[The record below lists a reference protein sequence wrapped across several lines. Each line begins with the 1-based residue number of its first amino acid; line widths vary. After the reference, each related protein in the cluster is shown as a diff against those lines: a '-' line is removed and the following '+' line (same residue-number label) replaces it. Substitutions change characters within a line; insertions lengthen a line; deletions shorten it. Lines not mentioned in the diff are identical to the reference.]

1 MSPKP
6 KILVV
11 DDDRSI
17 CKLMGS
23 ILEMESYPF
32 RVAMTAEQARRA
44 MEEERFDILVS
55 DIYLGDD
62 SGLHLLE
69 RMKCVNADAE
79 VVIMTAHGS
88 METAVHAVHNGAFD
102 YISKPFVVDEMLRIL
117 HRIEEKFQLSRS
129 KSVGPE
135 LAENL
140 PKTEII
146 GATPKMVDIYKKVAK
161 TARIEAP
168 VLVIGESGSGK
179 ELIARALHENSAR
192 SKAPFVVIN
201 CGALPETL
209 LESELYGHE
218 RGAFTGATGSRK
230 GLFESAAG
238 GTVFLDEISE
248 TSLSFQVK
256 LLRVIQEREIR
267 RVGSNDTIQVDVRLV
282 AATNRDLREMVRT
295 GQFREDL
302 FHRLNVFTIALPPLR
317 DRRGDIPL
325 LSSFFLKLFTE
336 KNGKTVRLSEDAL
349 EAMKQYSWPGNVR
362 ELKNTLERAMTFNDT
377 GVVQLEELEF
387 GDAEDSDVT
396 GPSPAASIEAAPYR
410 AGASRPRPLPGG
422 EASLDAMEREHI
434 IKILKQTGGNKKK
447 AAEILGIERRTLYN
461 KATRLGID
469 FRSI

>member
-1 MSPKP
+1 MTAKP

-32 RVAMTAEQARRA
+32 RVAMTGEQARCA

-69 RMKCVNADAE
+69 RMKSVNAEAE
-79 VVIMTAHGS
+79 VVILTAHGS

-102 YISKPFVVDEMLRIL
+102 YISKPFVVDEMLRIT
-117 HRIEEKFQLSRS
+117 HRIKEKFQLSDVRS
-129 KSVGPE
+129 VAPE
-135 LAENL
+135 LAETMPN
-140 PKTEII
+140 TEMI
-146 GATPKMVDIYKKVAK
+146 GATPKMVEIYKKVAK
-161 TARIEAP
+161 TARIDAP

-179 ELIARALHENSAR
+179 ELVARALHENSSR

-218 RGAFTGATGSRK
+218 RGSFTGATGSRK
-230 GLFESAAG
+230 GLLESASG
-238 GTVFLDEISE
+238 GTVFLDEVSE

-267 RVGSNDTIQVDVRLV
+267 RVGSNETVQVDIRLI
-282 AATNRDLREMVRT
+282 AATNRDLREMVRA

-302 FHRLNVFTIALPPLR
+302 FHRLNVFTIALPALR
-317 DRRGDIPL
+317 ERKEDIPL
-325 LSSFFLKLFTE
+325 LASYFIKLFGE
-336 KNGKTVRLSEDAL
+336 KNGKNVRLAANAL
-349 EAMKQYSWPGNVR
+349 EAMKRYAWPGNVR
-362 ELKNTLERAMTFNDT
+362 ELKNMLERTMTFNDT
-377 GVVQLEELEF
+377 GVIQLEELEF
-387 GDAEDSDVT
+387 GEADQTSIA
-396 GPSPAASIEAAPYR
+396 PPPAALSSNARVLFP
-410 AGASRPRPLPGG
+410 SG

-434 IKILKQTGGNKKK
+434 IKILKETG
-447 AAEILGIERRTLYN
+447 
-461 KATRLGID
+461 
-469 FRSI
+469 

>member
-129 KSVGPE
+129 KTVGPE

-168 VLVIGESGSGK
+168 VLVVGESGSGK
-179 ELIARALHENSAR
+179 ELVAHALHANSAR
-192 SKAPFVVIN
+192 ASAPFVVIN
-201 CGALPETL
+201 CGALTETL

-218 RGAFTGATGSRK
+218 RGSFTGATGSRK
-230 GLFESAAG
+230 GLLESASG

-248 TSLSFQVK
+248 TSLVFPVK

-267 RVGSNDTIQVDVRLV
+267 RVGSNEIVKVDIRLV
-282 AATNRDLREMVRT
+282 AATNRDLREMVRNNR
-295 GQFREDL
+295 FREDL
-302 FHRLNVFTIALPPLR
+302 FHRLNVFTIALPALR
-317 DRRGDIPL
+317 ERTPDIPL
-325 LSSFFLKLFTE
+325 LASYFLKLFAE
-336 KNGKTVRLSEDAL
+336 KNGKTVRLASDAV
-349 EAMKQYSWPGNVR
+349 EAMKRYSWPGNVR
-362 ELKNTLERAMTFNDT
+362 ELRNMLERAITFNDT
-377 GVVQLEELEF
+377 GVIQTDELEF
-387 GDAEDSDVT
+387 EEDDDAKRV
-396 GPSPAASIEAAPYR
+396 AS
-410 AGASRPRPLPGG
+410 
-422 EASLDAMEREHI
+422 M
-434 IKILKQTGGNKKK
+434 
-447 AAEILGIERRTLYN
+447 
-461 KATRLGID
+461 
-469 FRSI
+469 

>member
-1 MSPKP
+1 MTAKP

-32 RVAMTAEQARRA
+32 RVAMSGEQARRA

-69 RMKCVNADAE
+69 RMKNVNADAE

-102 YISKPFVVDEMLRIL
+102 YISKPFVIDEMLRIL
-117 HRIEEKFQLSRS
+117 HRIEEKFQLSQDRT
-129 KSVGPE
+129 VGPE
-135 LAENL
+135 LAETL

-146 GATPKMVDIYKKVAK
+146 GATPKMVHIYKKVAK

-168 VLVIGESGSGK
+168 VLIIGESGSGK
-179 ELIARALHENSAR
+179 ELVARALHENSTR
-192 SKAPFVVIN
+192 SRAPFMVIN

-218 RGAFTGATGSRK
+218 RGSFTGATVSRK
-230 GLFESAAG
+230 GLFEGAGG

-267 RVGSNDTIQVDVRLV
+267 RVGSNETIQVDVRLI
-282 AATNRDLREMVRT
+282 AATNRDLRGMVRT

-317 DRRGDIPL
+317 DRKEDIPL
-325 LSSFFLKLFTE
+325 LASYFIKVFTE
-336 KNGKTVRLSEDAL
+336 KNGKAVRLAADAL
-349 EAMKQYSWPGNVR
+349 DVMKQYAWPGNVR
-362 ELKNTLERAMTFNDT
+362 ELKNMLERAMTFNDT
-377 GVVQLEELEF
+377 GVIQPEELEF
-387 GDAEDSDVT
+387 GDTEGAALNDT
-396 GPSPAASIEAAPYR
+396 SPPAIV
-410 AGASRPRPLPGG
+410 RPLPGG
-422 EASLDAMEREHI
+422 EGSSLDAMEREHI
-434 IKILKQTGGNKKK
+434 IKILKETGGNKKK

-461 KATRLGID
+461 KAKRLGID
-469 FRSI
+469 FGSI

>member
-1 MSPKP
+1 MTAKP

-32 RVAMTAEQARRA
+32 RVAMTGEQARRA

-69 RMKCVNADAE
+69 HMKDVNADAE

-117 HRIEEKFQLSRS
+117 HRIEEKFQLTDLH
-129 KSVGPE
+129 SVGRE
-135 LAENL
+135 LAETMPN
-140 PKTEII
+140 TEMI

-192 SKAPFVVIN
+192 TKAPFVVIN

-218 RGAFTGATGSRK
+218 RGSFTGATGSRK

-267 RVGSNDTIQVDVRLV
+267 RVGSNDTIQVDVRLI

-317 DRRGDIPL
+317 NRREDIPL

-336 KNGKTVRLSEDAL
+336 KNGKTDRLSEDAL
-349 EAMKQYSWPGNVR
+349 EAKKHYSWPGNVR
-362 ELKNTLERAMTFNDT
+362 ELKNTLVRAMTFNDT
-377 GVVQLEELEF
+377 GVVQLGELEF
-387 GDAEDSDVT
+387 GEAEDSALLE
-396 GPSPAASIEAAPYR
+396 PSPSAA
-410 AGASRPRPLPGG
+410 PRPLPGG
-422 EASLDAMEREHI
+422 EVSLDAMEWEHL
-434 IKILKQTGGNKKK
+434 IKIVKQPGGNKKK
-447 AAEILGIERRTLYN
+447 AAE
-461 KATRLGID
+461 
-469 FRSI
+469 

>member
-1 MSPKP
+1 MTVKP

-32 RVAMTAEQARRA
+32 RVAMTGEQARRA
-44 MEEERFDILVS
+44 MEEERFDILLS

-79 VVIMTAHGS
+79 VIIMTAHGS

-102 YISKPFVVDEMLRIL
+102 YISKPFVVDEVLKIL
-117 HRIEEKFQLSRS
+117 HRIEEKFQLSDART
-129 KSVGPE
+129 VGPE
-135 LAENL
+135 LAATM

-146 GATPKMVDIYKKVAK
+146 GATTKMVGIYKKVAK

-179 ELIARALHENSAR
+179 ELVARALHENSTR
-192 SKAPFVVIN
+192 VKAPFVVIN
-201 CGALPETL
+201 CGALPESL
-209 LESELYGHE
+209 LETELYGHE
-218 RGAFTGATGSRK
+218 RGSFTGATGLRK
-230 GLFESAAG
+230 GLFESASG

-267 RVGSNDTIQVDVRLV
+267 RVGSNETIQVDVRLI
-282 AATNRDLREMVRT
+282 AATNRDLRDMVRT

-317 DRRGDIPL
+317 ERKEDIPL
-325 LSSFFLKLFTE
+325 LASYFIKLFGE
-336 KNGKTVRLSEDAL
+336 KNGKNVRLATNAVD
-349 EAMKQYSWPGNVR
+349 AMKEYAWPGNVR
-362 ELKNTLERAMTFNDT
+362 ELKNMLERAMTFNDT
-377 GVVQLEELEF
+377 GVIRLEELEF
-387 GDAEDSDVT
+387 GEAQET
-396 GPSPAASIEAAPYR
+396 GVMESSPAPSV
-410 AGASRPRPLPGG
+410 RPLPGG
-422 EASLDAMEREHI
+422 ESSSLDSMEKEHI
-434 IKILKQTGGNKKK
+434 IKILKETGGNKKK

-461 KATRLGID
+461 KAKRLGID
-469 FRSI
+469 FSSI

>member
-1 MSPKP
+1 MTAKP

-32 RVAMTAEQARRA
+32 RVVTSGEEARRA

-62 SGLHLLE
+62 SGLELLE
-69 RMKCVNADAE
+69 RMKAVNSDAE

-102 YISKPFVVDEMLRIL
+102 YISKPFVVDEMLGIL
-117 HRIEEKFQLSRS
+117 RRIEEKFQLVEGT
-129 KSVGPE
+129 SVGAE
-135 LAENL
+135 LVETL
-140 PKTEII
+140 PDTQII

-161 TARIEAP
+161 IARIEAP
-168 VLVIGESGSGK
+168 VLVVGESGSGK
-179 ELIARALHENSAR
+179 ELVARALHANSAR
-192 SKAPFVVIN
+192 VASPFVVIN
-201 CGALPETL
+201 CGALTETL

-230 GLFESAAG
+230 GLLESAGG

-248 TSLSFQVK
+248 TSLAFQVK

-267 RVGSNDTIQVDVRLV
+267 RVGSNETVQVDIRLIG
-282 AATNRDLREMVRT
+282 ATNRDLREMVRT
-295 GQFREDL
+295 NRFREDL

-317 DRRGDIPL
+317 ERRPDIPL
-325 LSSFFLKLFTE
+325 LASYVLKMFTE
-336 KNGKTVRLSEDAL
+336 KHGKTVRLAA
-349 EAMKQYSWPGNVR
+349 EAIEVMKQYSWPGNVR
-362 ELKNTLERAMTFNDT
+362 ELKNTLERAITFNDT
-377 GVVQLEELEF
+377 GVIQADELEF
-387 GDAEDSDVT
+387 GEED
-396 GPSPAASIEAAPYR
+396 PSASPVVIAPV
-410 AGASRPRPLPGG
+410 AGTANG
-422 EASLDAMEREHI
+422 SLDQMEKDH
-434 IKILKQTGGNKKK
+434 ILKVLKETGGNKKK

-461 KATRLGID
+461 KAKRLGID
-469 FRSI
+469 FGSI